1 MIRRLLGAGR
11 AGVGPASATLSAAH
25 GPLVAARLFDG
36 PMAGMTVEL
45 AAVEGRPPK
54 TVDVDGPDGTLSRYC
69 LADWE
74 QSGHA
79 ADYTFLYE
87 V

>member
-1 MIRRLLGAGR
+1 MRRLRGTAR
-11 AGVGPASATLSAAH
+11 TRVDPASATLSDAH
-25 GPLVAARLFDG
+25 GRLVAARLFDG
-36 PMAGMTVEL
+36 PMAGMTVHL

-54 TVDVDGPDGTLSRYC
+54 TVDIDGPDGALSRYC

-79 ADYTFLYE
+79 ADYTFLYD

>member
-1 MIRRLLGAGR
+1 MWRGLRRAGR
-11 AGVGPASATLSAAH
+11 AGVGPASATFPAAS
-25 GPLVAARLFDG
+25 GPLVAGRLFDG

-54 TVDVDGPDGTLSRYC
+54 TLDVDGPDGTRSRYC
-69 LADWE
+69 LAHWE
-74 QSGHA
+74 QFGHA